1 MLETL
6 PAWFLTSTVIATV
19 IATSANYLLKL
30 ADERRSRRAKGRIEA
45 LRIAVSLER
54 YAAEC
59 ADIVGNH
66 EAWIHG
72 AMFARAPASQIPA
85 APKLP
90 EVDWQTLP
98 VRTSSSLISL
108 ENEVFLVT
116 ASLSELALIDVE
128 AAAER
133 ARWFAGKY
141 GLRALE
147 TAERLRTSFKL
158 GSLDLT
164 SVEWDFREQLRAEGS
179 S

>member
-1 MLETL
+1 MGAGS
-6 PAWFLTSTVIATV
+6 AWFSTSTVVATV

-30 ADERRSRRAKGRIEA
+30 LDERRARRRKGTIEA

-59 ADIVGNH
+59 ADIVANQ
-66 EAWIHG
+66 EAWKQD
-72 AMFARAPASQIPA
+72 APFARPPTAQIPA

-90 EVDWQTLP
+90 EVDWQTLS
-98 VRTSSSLISL
+98 VTISSRIIAL

-116 ASLSELALIDVE
+116 ASLSELALIDAD

-141 GLRALE
+141 GLRSLE
-147 TAERLRTSFKL
+147 AAERLRIDFALSP
-158 GSLDLT
+158 LDLT
-164 SVEWDFREQLRAEGS
+164 SVEWDFREQLRAEPDA
-179 S
+179 